1 VDRTLPGVILVTLLL
16 LSATYGRGLVP
27 VAEPASPGPAAAQ
40 RYRGSTHAPP
50 PVPPPTGPAGDAA
63 LSAVLDAT
71 RALLWIESPIA
82 VAEIAR
88 DLVETLGGRV
98 VRAVDATEDALPVDV
113 SFSVGEPV
121 LPAAPQAGVA
131 RMLLER
137 YLPAFVRDAQRALEL
152 LDRPSRLAQD
162 ASIDP
167 LTGLANRRTL
177 GRALGRLRS
186 EDTVVMIDLDHFK
199 AINDGF
205 GHREGDKVLRLFG
218 RTLAATVR
226 AADQVGR
233 YGGEEFV
240 VILPGNGAER
250 LLARLRIEWMRARPY
265 PVTFSAG
272 VADAQPDPRKA
283 LHAADRALYR
293 AKQTGRNRWE
303 RSIGEDYQ

>member
-1 VDRTLPGVILVTLLL
+1 
-16 LSATYGRGLVP
+16 
-27 VAEPASPGPAAAQ
+27 VAEPASPGPAAAEK
-40 RYRGSTHAPP
+40 YSGSTPAPP
-50 PVPPPTGPAGDAA
+50 PVPPPIEPSADAA

-71 RALLWIESPIA
+71 RALLWIESPTA

-88 DLVETLGGRV
+88 DLVEMLGGRV
-98 VRAVDATEDALPVDV
+98 IRAAGSTEDALPVDV

-137 YLPAFVRDAQRALEL
+137 HLPAFVRDAQRALEL
-152 LDRPSRLAQD
+152 LDRPSRLAPD
-162 ASIDP
+162 ASMDA
-167 LTGLANRRTL
+167 LTGLANRQTL
-177 GRALGRLRS
+177 GRGLGRLRP

-199 AINDGF
+199 AINDTF
-205 GHREGDKVLRLFG
+205 GHREGDNMLRLFG
-218 RTLAATVR
+218 RTLAASLR

-250 LLARLRIEWMRARPY
+250 FLARLRIEWMRTRPY

-272 VADAQPDPRKA
+272 VAAARPDPGKA
-283 LHAADRALYR
+283 LHAADRALDR
-293 AKQTGRNRWE
+293 AKQSGRNRWE
-303 RSIGEDYQ
+303 RSVEEDYR

>member
-1 VDRTLPGVILVTLLL
+1 
-16 LSATYGRGLVP
+16 
-27 VAEPASPGPAAAQ
+27 VAEPAIPGAAATEK
-40 RYRGSTHAPP
+40 YAGSMSAPA
-50 PVPPPTGPAGDAA
+50 VPPPIEPSADAA

-88 DLVETLGGRV
+88 DLVEVLGGRLV
-98 VRAVDATEDALPVDV
+98 AAADSTEDALPVDV

-121 LPAAPQAGVA
+121 LPAARPAGVA
-131 RMLLER
+131 RMQLER

-162 ASIDP
+162 ASVDA

-177 GRALGRLRS
+177 GRALGRLRL
-186 EDTVVMIDLDHFK
+186 EETVIMIDLDHFK
-199 AINDGF
+199 AINDSF

-218 RTLAATVR
+218 HTLSASLR

-250 LLARLRIEWMRARPY
+250 FLARLRIEWMRTRPY

-272 VADAQPDPRKA
+272 VAAARPDPRKA

-293 AKQTGRNRWE
+293 AKQSGRNRWV
-303 RSIGEDYQ
+303 RSIEEDYL

>member
-1 VDRTLPGVILVTLLL
+1 MTWPL
-16 LSATYGRGLVP
+16 LSVTCGRASGRVP
-27 VAEPASPGPAAAQ
+27 VAEPASPGPGAAEK
-40 RYRGSTHAPP
+40 YRRSTPAPP
-50 PVPPPTGPAGDAA
+50 PVPPPIEPSPDAA

-71 RALLWIESPIA
+71 RALLWIESPTA

-88 DLVETLGGRV
+88 DLVEMLGGRV
-98 VRAVDATEDALPVDV
+98 IRAADSTEDALPVDV

-131 RMLLER
+131 RVLLER
-137 YLPAFVRDAQRALEL
+137 HLPAFVRDAQRALEL

-162 ASIDP
+162 ASIDA
-167 LTGLANRRTL
+167 LTGVANRRTL
-177 GRALGRLRS
+177 GRGLGRLRP

-199 AINDGF
+199 ALNDTF
-205 GHREGDKVLRLFG
+205 GHREGDNILRLFG
-218 RTLAATVR
+218 RTLAASLR

-250 LLARLRIEWMRARPY
+250 FLARLRIEWMRSRPY

-272 VADAQPDPRKA
+272 VAAARPDPGKA
-283 LHAADRALYR
+283 LHAADRALDR
-293 AKQTGRNRWE
+293 AKQSGRNRWE
-303 RSIGEDYQ
+303 RSVEEDYR

>member
-1 VDRTLPGVILVTLLL
+1 MTWPL
-16 LSATYGRGLVP
+16 LSVTYGPASGLVP
-27 VAEPASPGPAAAQ
+27 VAEPPGPGPAAAEK
-40 RYRGSTHAPP
+40 YRGSTPARP
-50 PVPPPTGPAGDAA
+50 PVELPAPSADAA

-71 RALLWIESPIA
+71 RALLWIESPTA

-98 VRAVDATEDALPVDV
+98 VRAADSTEDALPVDV
-113 SFSVGEPV
+113 SFSVGEPA
-121 LPAAPQAGVA
+121 LPAAQAGVA

-137 YLPAFVRDAQRALEL
+137 HLPAFARDAQRALEL

-162 ASIDP
+162 ASIDA
-167 LTGLANRRTL
+167 LTGLANRRAL
-177 GRALGRLRS
+177 GRALGRLRP
-186 EDTVVMIDLDHFK
+186 EETVVMIDLDHFK
-199 AINDGF
+199 TVNDSF

-218 RTLAATVR
+218 RTLAASVR

-240 VILPGNGAER
+240 VILPGNGAAR
-250 LLARLRIEWMRARPY
+250 FLARLRIEWMRARPY

-272 VADAQPDPRKA
+272 VADARPDPGKA

-293 AKQTGRNRWE
+293 AKQSGRNRWE
-303 RSIGEDYQ
+303 RSIDEDYR

>member
-1 VDRTLPGVILVTLLL
+1 
-16 LSATYGRGLVP
+16 
-27 VAEPASPGPAAAQ
+27 
-40 RYRGSTHAPP
+40 
-50 PVPPPTGPAGDAA
+50 VPPIEPPADAA
-63 LSAVLDAT
+63 LSAVLNAT

-88 DLVETLGGRV
+88 DLVEMLGGRV
-98 VRAVDATEDALPVDV
+98 IPAADPTEDALPVDL
-113 SFSVGEPV
+113 SFGVGEPV

-162 ASIDP
+162 ASVDP

-177 GRALGRLRS
+177 GRALSRLRP
-186 EDTVVMIDLDHFK
+186 EETVIMIDLDHFK
-199 AINDGF
+199 AVNDSL

-218 RTLAATVR
+218 RTLSASLRA

-250 LLARLRIEWMRARPY
+250 FLARLRIEWMRTRSHPI
-265 PVTFSAG
+265 TFSAG
-272 VADAQPDPRKA
+272 VAAARPDPRKA

-293 AKQTGRNRWE
+293 AKQSGRNRWV
-303 RSIGEDYQ
+303 RSTEEDYL